1 MGRSSWQDEALSRWG
16 GDRVEDADGWRLWL
30 RDPDLGRLW
39 ALRPPAGAH
48 GGLRIGPGGFGW
60 TQRDHGI
67 ETRVE
72 VCVSARDAELRTV
85 HVRNRS
91 DRPRALEITGCLELV
106 LHDPSADAAHPAF
119 SKLFVQTAWDPAAQA
134 LVASRRPRSPEEQHV
149 RVAHALVGEGRLEWE
164 TDRARFLGRGR
175 SAARPAALCTRR
187 PLSGSVGS
195 VLDPV
200 FAARRTLVLGP
211 GEERRWTFV
220 LAAARSRAAALGA
233 AASLP
238 TETAIDAEFGAARGA
253 AQATL
258 DRFGLSAEDAELLPQ
273 LTGALLYGAPRLRAG
288 DDVLRRAGDDAA
300 ARAGVGVLP
309 GVPVVLVPFDQPGA
323 RKAWEVIGRA
333 LAYCRFHGIDATLV
347 AVDGGPSAA
356 PTEPGLTVA
365 GPLQPNARLALEAGP
380 PRAGAAGAPAA
391 PP

>member
-175 SAARPAALCTRR
+175 SAAPPAALCTRR

-233 AASLP
+233 ARSLA

-258 DRFGLSAEDAELLPQ
+258 DRFGLSAEDAELLPP

-288 DDVLRRAGDDAA
+288 ARGRWRAPRRPGGAGAVRPARRPQGVGGHGPRARLLPLPRDRRDAGGRGRGTVGGAHRTRAHRGGTSPAERA
-300 ARAGVGVLP
+300 ARARG
-309 GVPVVLVPFDQPGA
+309 
-323 RKAWEVIGRA
+323 GR
-333 LAYCRFHGIDATLV
+333 R
-347 AVDGGPSAA
+347 
-356 PTEPGLTVA
+356 
-365 GPLQPNARLALEAGP
+365 
-380 PRAGAAGAPAA
+380 
-391 PP
+391 